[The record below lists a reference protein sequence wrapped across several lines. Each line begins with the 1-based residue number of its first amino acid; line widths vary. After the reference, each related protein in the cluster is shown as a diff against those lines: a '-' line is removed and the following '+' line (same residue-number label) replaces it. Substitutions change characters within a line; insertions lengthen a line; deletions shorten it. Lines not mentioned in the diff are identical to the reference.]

1 MASTIL
7 DVAKLSGYSKS
18 TVSRTFLSPEN
29 VPEQTRRKVLEAARI
44 LNYTPNAIARAMVRK
59 KTDNVAFIISAGQY
73 PASLNPFYSPVLEGV
88 LQTMRKHGY
97 SLFVLSDAD
106 LQDASGEFV
115 LKKQMDGVIIAGH
128 IDLHFILELRSQEI
142 PVVLVNY
149 TAPSD
154 DICYVAAD
162 HYGGAVQAV
171 EHLVGCGHR
180 KIGLMAGRFSPQI
193 YTDRYKAYT
202 DTLKKHD
209 IPLDYRYI
217 QTVEAKVEDAKRCVE
232 AMLSLP
238 DPPTALFCTNDTI
251 AVGAIK
257 AANALQRKIP
267 DDLAV
272 VGFDDSPICS
282 MMEPEI
288 TSVRIDTFS
297 MGEISANMLV
307 ALMEKKDV
315 PMSSQYIPAQLVVR
329 QTTAARAFPQS
340 PDPFDR

>member
-29 VPEQTRRKVLEAARI
+29 VPEQTRKKVLEAARV

-73 PASLNPFYSPVLEGV
+73 PASLNPFYSPLLEGV
-88 LQTMRKHGY
+88 LQTMRRHGY
-97 SLFVLSDAD
+97 SLLVLSDSD
-106 LQDASGEFV
+106 LQDAAGDFV

-128 IDLHFILELRSQEI
+128 IDLHFILELKSQEI
-142 PVVLVNY
+142 PTVLVNY

-154 DICYVAAD
+154 DICYVSAD
-162 HYGGAVQAV
+162 HYGGAVQAM
-171 EHLVGCGHR
+171 EHLIGCGHQ

-193 YTDRYKAYT
+193 YADRYQAYT
-202 DTLKKHD
+202 DTLKKHH

-217 QTVEAKVEDAKRCVE
+217 QTIDAKVEDAKHCVE
-232 AMLSLP
+232 IMLGLP

-257 AANALQRKIP
+257 AANALHKKVP
-267 DDLAV
+267 DDLAIA
-272 VGFDDSPICS
+272 GFDDSPICS

-288 TSVRIDTFS
+288 TSVHIDTFS

-307 ALMEKKDV
+307 ALIEKKEL
-315 PMSSQYIPAQLVVR
+315 PIRSQCVPAQLVVR
-329 QTTAARAFPQS
+329 KTTALRAFHDS
-340 PDPFDR
+340 SC